1 MEELLQGL
9 VRDASAGKFSPL
21 RKSCQ
26 AALDLLN
33 NKDEVS
39 LVPAYVLREKCL
51 EPLQLALETR
61 VKRLTTCAVSGIEKM
76 LKDERFQSSLEADR
90 EEKWMPVQVL
100 NAVYSTPN
108 LPEDIQVDIIKL
120 LLKMT
125 FSNTLCMNARVITKV
140 SQVYIDTYCT
150 SANSVR
156 GAIQA
161 ALTQLLGSF
170 AEKLHSVNTVVD
182 DDNDVLADF
191 NAKGN
196 SDAESLSKD
205 IVTLL
210 KFLIDKVVQAQSAN
224 QSKQAVPLLLE
235 GIHAILVNSANTL
248 NLNAGFQELIWK
260 NLCPTLISLLGI
272 PKAEPKTNQ
281 QPKSTTVQEEMGRG
295 SGGSTVA
302 PRLTPSTAK
311 TIFNISVELT
321 KMVGPVRSLRPVLE
335 SLFHR
340 ILLCPAPQYRH
351 DALKAVK
358 ELLSSPEKV
367 CDMTVTYVEDMSGA
381 KSTSPTTPHTDLALL
396 KLMVDSLQECCHSN
410 DSAVCITSVICADE
424 LLGSVIQLC
433 RGVGIA
439 SQASSVIHQ
448 RYNDSYL
455 KRRPESVSES
465 SVPDLTG
472 RTKKLSGDNDSST
485 LPASFP
491 FSEPKE
497 DQIQG
502 HTDKGE
508 QCDMG
513 QDQNHLS
520 QGKDY
525 QVEGQ
530 SNQGLG
536 QSDPDDK
543 GQEQSDQDQGQ
554 EINSFTTCKEDQGF
568 VSEETVAKH
577 EETRKRKLTRC
588 CSKAEYHLVEK
599 QSALA
604 FMKALLDII
613 PSLMKLADIN
623 DVDSALQQFSSNC
636 VAVIC
641 GQSSGDAQSYPSNA
655 ILNADGVY
663 ITSVTA
669 LSLSLKLQRLKF
681 YETGD
686 RSLVNVTENEFLDS
700 ILGSGLLLYVSP
712 GWLTEVYR
720 AILDTDLLSVAASQ
734 GVSDTQLDQTALIT
748 MLKDLDGLDSHEA
761 GGQLLNGQLTSK
773 LFDIDQNKSDS
784 IVVEAGKKLARQI
797 LSSCWDGL
805 LDILSVLLNGRSS
818 CGITSSLALMLGT
831 EGAREESYK
840 AREAICTSLAGLQK
854 AAQLCCNLGLQRR
867 CEMVFALLA
876 NTSCVMEEQ
885 KHTQIVDVKAH
896 KLPQIMQTKAKDVQ
910 LHASHVLSMDSII
923 TAGLEMSSHSRDC
936 WKHVFRCSAFISE
949 LEHIYFSSGKNQCNL
964 PIIQQEQLTDS
975 HIANENEDDPE
986 LYSVP
991 VVPAVPVA
999 PRINVQELIRQSRV
1013 ESGWDRSISGGGVLN
1028 STQASQAVC
1037 ELSQAVD
1044 RLFEDAANNLNM
1056 KALLAFLV
1064 ELCEAS
1070 KQQLHKISKKIQEEE
1085 ELPFAEPHLPVNS
1098 LHLFRLQ
1105 HVLMK
1110 IVHSDRPLIH
1120 LLRAWITVSL
1130 HLVEAAGHR
1139 DRSISKM
1146 AVSCVHDYI
1155 IAVLSRYQELPYF
1168 HTNEMLC
1175 KAFENILCLEL
1186 CDGDVQDQIVC
1197 SICELVEAS
1206 AAEIRSGWRPLF
1218 GALRAVRIEYT
1229 TIEEVNEARQRHIE
1243 AVLDVFDVYLN
1254 TDNILVFANAT
1265 VDCIL
1270 CLLKYVRGPGEF
1282 EDSDDDDSDS
1292 INDYM
1297 MSSPSSENLCFPAL
1311 KYLKQCSGILQ
1322 SMWTMPACPVFH
1334 GADRIQINSLARNVD
1349 PNIPNM
1355 NFEKFSSFF
1364 PQEDSD
1370 TDSDNSETRPNGKQT
1385 EDQSKSETRPNGK
1398 QTEDQSKSESRPNS
1412 KQTEDQSKSESTVDH
1427 SLDLSQIV
1435 DEEKLFDC
1443 GSLASTDSGIGVLSE
1458 KLHPAG
1464 HAVENKLNEVSHQ
1477 TYKPDRSSIFSF
1489 EHLDNKTGI
1498 LNVWYLLLEGLAGAL
1513 SACPKSY
1520 QPQTMETLF
1529 ELLKSVSKVP
1539 GPHFAI
1545 RCVNHLLLPM
1555 LQSWLRWGSHK
1566 YRFWETGATNF
1577 KQCCGH
1583 TSDLLVDFIKEFI
1596 GIYNYLLVLHILL
1609 SAGAHF
1615 TSTMW
1620 QIAVDG
1626 LENALKVTTYPLRQ
1640 LMLLFH
1646 ANSENFYGDIG
1657 QVKVATRKDCTPM
1670 ECVRMCHLAQQVFQL
1685 DSQVNTASVESES
1698 EEDKSFVFLIYPPG
1712 HENSFNPDHI
1722 LSRVPFRSI
1731 VVGLLSHQLLLQ
1743 TVGCILLEDMINE
1756 SGTENQIKKSSLS
1769 GMLSCMTTS
1778 HAMQLLGCLR
1788 SSYDIACAFDS
1799 RPGLKFLIQKV
1810 ARTGVAVNL
1819 YKQAGASMVFYIHT
1833 LIKICSSMPDLS
1845 RDTVL
1850 EFLGKQNT
1858 ALSLPSTGEVNEGE
1872 SNTAIKSVGNSNESE
1887 SSPSTCQT
1895 DEESKVSLKCDEKP
1909 CVEIK
1914 LENRRSMSSK
1924 DRSGLQK
1931 HKNPCSARSAK
1942 KLNSTE
1948 NRVSPG
1954 KGNPHAKVWES
1965 PDLFLPLLQAVCD
1978 ELCDTYINILLD
1990 TEGTSCAD
1998 RMAEQ
2003 QLFFI
2008 IAQADDLPI
2017 STKKKKISQPAL
2029 TDTDGDAHIKASNVT
2044 TETVSVDGNLE
2055 EEEDHTMI
2063 QESLAEEHT
2072 LPPNSPIK
2080 SKKEMRFDQESKV
2093 YNLATDKLIKNL
2105 MTEYKKRKNQHAM
2118 PNFVRMAKKKETIKV
2133 KKKSSTS
2140 GDPVDEVIEQQ
2151 RKSSIM
2157 KDSEAHIQSWTEL
2170 LCSILAL
2177 FQQLPNEKFQT
2188 LLPTVF
2194 NCVNHLICHAENMR
2208 LREALASWLHRVGQ
2222 LYYLIPHEGKLQN
2235 TAHSWTAAT
2244 PSHST

>member
-1 MEELLQGL
+1 MEELLQSL
-9 VRDASAGKFSPL
+9 IRDASAGKFSSL

-39 LVPAYVLREKCL
+39 TVPAYVLREKCL

-90 EEKWMPVQVL
+90 EEKWLPVQVL
-100 NAVYSTPN
+100 NAVYSTSN

-170 AEKLHSVNTVVD
+170 AEKLHNVNTAVD
-182 DDNDVLADF
+182 DDSDVLADF

-224 QSKQAVPLLLE
+224 QNKQAVPLLLE
-235 GIHAILVNSANTL
+235 GIHAILVNSAHTL

-260 NLCPTLISLLGI
+260 NLCPTLISLFGI

-281 QPKSTTVQEEMGRG
+281 QLKSATVQEEMGRG
-295 SGGSTVA
+295 SGGSTVD

-311 TIFNISVELT
+311 TIFNIAVELT

-340 ILLCPAPQYRH
+340 ILLCPAPQHRH
-351 DALKAVK
+351 DALKALR

-367 CDMTVTYVEDMSGA
+367 CNMTVTYVEDISGA
-381 KSTSPTTPHTDLALL
+381 KSTSSTTPHTDLALL

-424 LLGSVIQLC
+424 LLGSVIHLC
-433 RGVGIA
+433 QGVGIA

-448 RYNDSYL
+448 RYSDSYL
-455 KRRPESVSES
+455 KRRAESVSES
-465 SVPDLTG
+465 SVPDFPS
-472 RTKKLSGDNDSST
+472 RKKKFSGDNDSSI
-485 LPASFP
+485 LPASFIS
-491 FSEPKE
+491 SEPKD

-502 HTDKGE
+502 QTDKGE
-508 QCDMG
+508 RQYNMG
-513 QDQNHLS
+513 QDQDHLS
-520 QGKDY
+520 QYQDY
-525 QVEGQ
+525 QVQGQ
-530 SNQGLG
+530 SNQSLR
-536 QSDPDDK
+536 QADADDK
-543 GQEQSDQDQGQ
+543 GQGQSDQDQEQ
-554 EINSFTTCKEDQGF
+554 EINSFTTCKEDQIF
-568 VSEETVAKH
+568 ACEETVDKH

-588 CSKAEYHLVEK
+588 CSKAEYHVVEK
-599 QSALA
+599 QNALD
-604 FMKALLDII
+604 FVKALLDTV
-613 PSLMKLADIN
+613 PNLMELADIN
-623 DVDSALQQFSSNC
+623 DVDRALQQFSSNC
-636 VAVIC
+636 VALIC
-641 GQSSGDAQSYPSNA
+641 GQFSGDARSYPMNA
-655 ILNADGVY
+655 ILNGDGVY
-663 ITSVTA
+663 ITSVAA
-669 LSLSLKLQRLKF
+669 LSLSLKLQKLNF
-681 YETGD
+681 YATGD
-686 RSLVNVTENEFLDS
+686 RSLIKVTENEFLDS
-700 ILGSGLLLYVSP
+700 ILGSGMLLYVSQN
-712 GWLTEVYR
+712 WLTEVYR
-720 AILDTDLLSVAASQ
+720 AILDTDLLSAASAQ
-734 GVSDTQLDQTALIT
+734 VVSGTQLDHSALIT

-761 GGQLLNGQLTSK
+761 GGQLLNGLTATN
-773 LFDIDQNKSDS
+773 FDVDQNKSDS
-784 IVVEAGKKLARQI
+784 VVVEAGKKLARQI

-867 CEMVFALLA
+867 CEIVFALLA

-885 KHTQIVDVKAH
+885 KHSQTVDIKAH
-896 KLPQIMQTKAKDVQ
+896 KLPPIIQTKAKDVQ

-999 PRINVQELIRQSRV
+999 ARINVQELIRQSRV

-1044 RLFEDAANNLNM
+1044 RLFEDAANILNM
-1056 KALLAFLV
+1056 QALLAFLV

-1098 LHLFRLQ
+1098 LHLYRLQ

-1292 INDYM
+1292 VNDYM

-1334 GADRIQINSLARNVD
+1334 GADRIQINSPGKIVD

-1355 NFEKFSSFF
+1355 NFEKYSSFF
-1364 PQEDSD
+1364 PQEDSYC
-1370 TDSDNSETRPNGKQT
+1370 DSENPETKPNDRQT
-1385 EDQSKSETRPNGK
+1385 EGQSKSG
-1398 QTEDQSKSESRPNS
+1398 SV
-1412 KQTEDQSKSESTVDH
+1412 VDH
-1427 SLDLSQIV
+1427 SIELTQIV

-1458 KLHPAG
+1458 KLHPTG
-1464 HAVENKLNEVSHQ
+1464 HAVEIKLNENSNQ
-1477 TYKPDRSSIFSF
+1477 TNKPERPSIFSF

-1498 LNVWYLLLEGLAGAL
+1498 LNVWYLLIEGLAGAL

-1545 RCVNHLLLPM
+1545 SCVNHLLLPM

-1583 TSDLLVDFIKEFI
+1583 TTDLLVDFIKEFI
-1596 GIYNYLLVLHILL
+1596 DDTSLHLEMVMKQLLLVLTECVAQPIEVISRLGCSCIRHILL

-1615 TSTMW
+1615 TNSMW

-1646 ANSENFYGDIG
+1646 VNSENFYGDIG
-1657 QVKVATRKDCTPM
+1657 QVKVATRKDCTAT

-1685 DSQVNTASVESES
+1685 DSQVNTASAEPES

-1743 TVGCILLEDMINE
+1743 TVGCVFLEDVFNE
-1756 SGTENQIKKSSLS
+1756 SGIGNQTEKSNIS

-1778 HAMQLLGCLR
+1778 HAKQLLDCLR
-1788 SSYDIACAFDS
+1788 SSYNIACEFDS

-1845 RDTVL
+1845 RDSIL
-1850 EFLGKQNT
+1850 AFLDKQNT
-1858 ALSLPSTGEVNEGE
+1858 ALSLHNTREVIERE
-1872 SNTAIKSVGNSNESE
+1872 SNTAVNSVGNSNDSE
-1887 SSPSTCQT
+1887 SNNMHGSSNTFQT
-1895 DEESKVSLKCDEKP
+1895 DEKSSLKCDEKP
-1909 CVEIK
+1909 NMERK
-1914 LENRRSMSSK
+1914 LEDQSSVSSK
-1924 DRSGLQK
+1924 DKLGSQK
-1931 HKNPCSARSAK
+1931 HKNPCSASSAK

-1948 NRVSPG
+1948 NGVFPV
-1954 KGNPHAKVWES
+1954 KGNLHAKVWES

-1978 ELCDTYINILLD
+1978 ELCDTYINILLN
-1990 TEGTSCAD
+1990 TEGTSCVD

-2003 QLFFI
+2003 QLFFL

-2017 STKKKKISQPAL
+2017 STKKKKITQA
-2029 TDTDGDAHIKASNVT
+2029 DTDGDAHIKTSSIS

-2055 EEEDHTMI
+2055 EEENHTVI
-2063 QESLAEEHT
+2063 HKSLAEEHT

-2118 PNFVRMAKKKETIKV
+2118 PNFVRMAKKKETSRV
-2133 KKKSSTS
+2133 KKKPSTS

-2151 RKSSIM
+2151 KQSSIM

-2170 LCSILAL
+2170 LCSIMAL
-2177 FQQLPNEKFQT
+2177 FQQLPDEKFQT

-2194 NCVNHLICHAENMR
+2194 NCVNHLICHAADMR

-2222 LYYLIPHEGKLQN
+2222 LYHLSPCEGKLQN
-2235 TAHSWTAAT
+2235 TAHSWTTTA
-2244 PSHST
+2244 PSHSR